1 MRPSPLM
8 PVSSPRMCRATMA
21 MLIWIG
27 EPKLALP
34 IRRLAGTRFRTRVL
48 HAQPG
53 GVIKERHFQA
63 ELSFTCYD
71 HSPSNSRADCRRRCR
86 SRRPCSGTA
95 HNAPGAQ
102 IPQLGHAR
110 CGAQSPS
117 CDDWKSLADPATQ
130 HALVGLL
137 ERESND
143 PQWEGKAEFLGYED
157 YYESLCGAVQQIAVK
172 YNNAEA
178 WKVLLRSNYDED
190 SRFAKWIAAQPEAVN
205 YLFALTSDKNEMV
218 RARASFVLA
227 EALARCK
234 PALLDASCVTIL
246 DNEKAVLEILRKNA
260 QDSRF
265 PVTRYKAIKALG
277 LCGTEEDLALLDEL
291 NRGDTDRWFALT
303 VRQAKQKIESRV
315 KK

>member
-1 MRPSPLM
+1 MTIHLAT
-8 PVSSPRMCRATMA
+8 VVLIVGGVAALAARAPEQRTT
-21 MLIWIG
+21 LQGLKSHNW
-27 EPKLALP
+27 
-34 IRRLAGTRFRTRVL
+34 GTRDAALKALLAMTGN
-48 HAQPG
+48 P
-53 GVIKERHFQA
+53 
-63 ELSFTCYD
+63 
-71 HSPSNSRADCRRRCR
+71 
-86 SRRPCSGTA
+86 
-95 HNAPGAQ
+95 
-102 IPQLGHAR
+102 
-110 CGAQSPS
+110 
-117 CDDWKSLADPATQ
+117 LADPATQ